1 MLFTISKGFH
11 TSSRTC
17 ISKFCKPWSITS
29 SKSLAK
35 QRKMAAALI
44 GEALISASIE
54 VLCDRIAS
62 AEFIDLFRQK
72 KLDEPLLMNLKTTLL
87 TLFVVLNDAEEKQIV
102 NPAVR
107 EWLNELKHAVFDAED
122 LLDEIDTEALR
133 CKLEGEDQ
141 THKLTN
147 KVWNLLPSSRNH
159 FYQGMNVKIQELLQ
173 ILENFVQQK
182 IALGLGEVARRKVSH
197 RTPTTSLVHEPC
209 VYGRDEVQENLSKV
223 LLSDDA
229 SKDDVSVLTI
239 VGMGGVGKTT
249 LARMLYNNNKVKG
262 HFTLQAWA
270 CVSEDYNA
278 VRITKTILES
288 VTSKPCN
295 MTDLNLLQVE
305 LREQLRG
312 KKFLFVLDD
321 LWNENYGDWERLQTP
336 FNSGARGSKVIV
348 TTRNKNVASLMK
360 NVPIQ
365 FLEPLSHQD
374 CWLLLAKHAFGN
386 ENYSANSNL
395 EGIGKQI
402 ALKCKGLPLA
412 AQTLGG
418 LLRCNIDSEEWN
430 RILNSNIWYLPY
442 GTTDILPA
450 LWLSYHYLPAQLKRC
465 FVYCSVFPKDY
476 EFEKEDV
483 VQLWMAEGLVTQVDN
498 GKIMESVARKYFDE
512 LLSRSLFQ
520 KSREFSFTMHDL
532 IHDLAMFIS
541 KGFCLRLE
549 GMESREVKRARH
561 LSYARGE
568 FDVASKFEPL
578 YGAKCLRTFL
588 PTSLKQNRYYEEFY
602 VSKKVL
608 QHLLPSLRCLRV
620 LSLSRYQN
628 VIELPDSIG
637 NLIHLRYLDLSHTAI
652 ERLPGVLCNLH
663 NLQTL
668 LLSNCSSLL
677 ELPADIRKLINLQK
691 LTLASCS
698 SLTKLPAGMGELINL
713 HHLDVSG
720 TKIEEMPV
728 QMGRLKSLRQLTTFV
743 VGRSAGSSIGEL
755 REFPQLQGKLAILK
769 LQNVADAR
777 DALQANLK
785 DKKDLKELEL
795 AWGAEDADDSQKEK
809 DVLDKLH
816 PCMNIEILTIR
827 FYGGTNFPNWL
838 GDSSF
843 SNLQVMHLSDC
854 SYCWSLPPVGRLPS
868 LKELCIERMKS
879 VKMIGVEFYGRNG
892 ASLIQPFQS
901 LEKLKFMEMAEW
913 EEWVPSASG
922 SEYGPDFPRLQ
933 ELILANCPKLS
944 RSLPCH
950 LPCLKKLTV
959 SGCEVLHDEG
969 ANTTTTSSLN
979 YSSLEELEIE
989 GGCQKGL
996 LSLLV
1001 EIGNFVDTQCL
1012 PNRNCLQRLS
1022 LRNCPTLS
1030 SFPNDGL
1037 PTTLTTLYIKNCKRL
1052 EFLPDETLAKL
1063 TSLESLWIE
1072 NSCDS
1077 LRNFRVSIFPK
1088 LKKLDIRG
1096 SENLESLSFI
1106 EEGVN
1111 ENLSHLRELF
1121 IDDCP
1126 NLMCFQCQGGWPTPN
1141 LNEFTVGDCKNL
1153 KSLPEG
1159 IHTLT
1164 ALRLLQVDDLP
1175 NLESFAEG
1183 GLPPNIRNLLTRS
1196 CERLRAPV
1204 VKYWGLEGLISL
1216 EFFVIGGSILETLLK
1231 DHLLPTTLRHL
1242 VISGCDSIQVLPGE
1256 GEGLQHLTS
1265 LQTLG
1270 IDACDNLQFLPG
1282 EGLQHLTSLQKLH
1295 IWNCP
1300 SLQFLPEEGLPP
1312 SLSFL
1317 HILRCSA
1324 LEKRYQN
1331 KTGKDWAKISHIPC
1345 IKINDQVIII

>member
-1 MLFTISKGFH
+1 
-11 TSSRTC
+11 
-17 ISKFCKPWSITS
+17 
-29 SKSLAK
+29 
-35 QRKMAAALI
+35 
-44 GEALISASIE
+44 
-54 VLCDRIAS
+54 
-62 AEFIDLFRQK
+62 
-72 KLDEPLLMNLKTTLL
+72 
-87 TLFVVLNDAEEKQIV
+87 
-102 NPAVR
+102 
-107 EWLNELKHAVFDAED
+107 
-122 LLDEIDTEALR
+122 
-133 CKLEGEDQ
+133 
-141 THKLTN
+141 
-147 KVWNLLPSSRNH
+147 
-159 FYQGMNVKIQELLQ
+159 
-173 ILENFVQQK
+173 
-182 IALGLGEVARRKVSH
+182 
-197 RTPTTSLVHEPC
+197 
-209 VYGRDEVQENLSKV
+209 
-223 LLSDDA
+223 
-229 SKDDVSVLTI
+229 
-239 VGMGGVGKTT
+239 
-249 LARMLYNNNKVKG
+249 
-262 HFTLQAWA
+262 
-270 CVSEDYNA
+270 
-278 VRITKTILES
+278 
-288 VTSKPCN
+288 
-295 MTDLNLLQVE
+295 
-305 LREQLRG
+305 
-312 KKFLFVLDD
+312 
-321 LWNENYGDWERLQTP
+321 
-336 FNSGARGSKVIV
+336 
-348 TTRNKNVASLMK
+348 MK

-395 EGIGKQI
+395 EDIGKQI

-450 LWLSYHYLPAQLKRC
+450 LWLSYQYLPAQLKRC

-483 VQLWMAEGLVTQVDN
+483 VQLWMAEGLVTQTDN

-520 KSREFSFTMHDL
+520 KSREFGFTMHDL

-541 KGFCLRLE
+541 RGFCLRLE
-549 GMESREVKRARH
+549 GVESREVKRARH

-568 FDVASKFEPL
+568 FDVAQKFEPL

-588 PTSLKQNRYYEEFY
+588 PTSLKTNKYREEFY

-628 VIELPDSIG
+628 VTELPDSIG
-637 NLIHLRYLDLSHTAI
+637 NLIQLRYLDLSHTTI
-652 ERLPGVLCNLH
+652 ERLPGVLCNLY

-677 ELPADIRKLINLQK
+677 ELPANIRKLINLQK

-698 SLTKLPAGMGELINL
+698 SLTKLPAGMRELINL
-713 HHLDVSG
+713 HYLDVSG

-728 QMGRLKSLRQLTTFV
+728 QMGRLKSLRQLTAFV
-743 VGRSAGSSIGEL
+743 VGRSAGSSKGEL

-769 LQNVADAR
+769 LQNVVDAR

-809 DVLDKLH
+809 DVLDKLQ
-816 PCMNIEILTIR
+816 PCLNLEKLTIR

-843 SNLQVMHLSDC
+843 SNIQVMHLSDC
-854 SYCWSLPPVGRLPS
+854 KYCWLLPAFGQLPG
-868 LKELCIERMKS
+868 LKELCIESMKF
-879 VKMIGVEFYGRNG
+879 VKTIGVEFYGRNG
-892 ASLIQPFQS
+892 ASLIPPFQS
-901 LEKLKFMEMAEW
+901 LEKLEFKEMPEW
-913 EEWVPSASG
+913 EEWVPSGSASG
-922 SEYGPDFPRLQ
+922 GEYGPDFPRLQ
-933 ELILANCPKLS
+933 ELNLTNCPKLS
-944 RSLPCH
+944 RSLPYH

-959 SGCEVLHDEG
+959 SECEVLHDEG
-969 ANTTTTSSLN
+969 AITTTTSSLK
-979 YSSLEELEIE
+979 YRSLEELKIE

-1001 EIGNFVDTQCL
+1001 EIGNFVDIQCL
-1012 PNRNCLQRLS
+1012 PNYNCLQRLI
-1022 LRNCPTLS
+1022 LQNCPTLS
-1030 SFPNDGL
+1030 SFPKDGL
-1037 PTTLTTLYIKNCKRL
+1037 PTTLTALYILDCKRL
-1052 EFLPDETLAKL
+1052 EFLPDEMLAKL

-1077 LRNFRVSIFPK
+1077 LRNFSVSIFPK

-1096 SENLESLSFI
+1096 CENLESLSFI
-1106 EEGVN
+1106 EEGGVN

-1121 IDDCP
+1121 IRDCP

-1141 LNEFTVGDCKNL
+1141 LNEFTVGECKNF

-1164 ALRLLQVDDLP
+1164 ALRLLLVGDLP

-1183 GLPPNIRNLLTRS
+1183 GLPPNIRSLLTRS

-1204 VKYWGLEGLISL
+1204 VKYWGLEGLVSL
-1216 EFFVIGGSILETLLK
+1216 ELFVIGGSILETLLK
-1231 DHLLPTTLRHL
+1231 EHLLPTTLLHL
-1242 VISGCDSIQVLPGE
+1242 VISECRSIQVLPGE

-1265 LQTLG
+1265 LQALQ
-1270 IDACDNLQFLPG
+1270 IDECDNLQFLPG
-1282 EGLQHLTSLQKLH
+1282 EGLQHLTSLRRLS
-1295 IWNCP
+1295 ITSCP
-1300 SLQFLPEEGLPP
+1300 NIQFLPEEGLPP
-1312 SLSFL
+1312 SLSL
-1317 HILRCSA
+1317 LRILNCSA